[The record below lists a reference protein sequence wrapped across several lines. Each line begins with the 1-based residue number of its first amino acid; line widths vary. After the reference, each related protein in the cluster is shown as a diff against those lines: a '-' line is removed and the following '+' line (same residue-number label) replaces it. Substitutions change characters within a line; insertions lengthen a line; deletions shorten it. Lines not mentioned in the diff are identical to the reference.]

1 VESREHV
8 SARVLSTTTEED
20 RTEKDNTIKL
30 VTDEIKQGNQG
41 GDGTLENNDANG
53 ENVNGED
60 AIDVDDNDGKLAKS
74 THDSTQ
80 EPLIKVLNI
89 LYVCFFVHFVSIT
102 AALLWKSYAII
113 C

>member
-30 VTDEIKQGNQG
+30 VTDEVKQGNQG

-80 EPLIKVLNI
+80 EPLIKVRDI
-89 LYVCFFVHFVSIT
+89 LYVCFFGQFVSIIV
-102 AALLWKSYAII
+102 ALLLKS
-113 C
+113 

>member
-30 VTDEIKQGNQG
+30 VTDEVKQGNQG

-80 EPLIKVLNI
+80 EPLIKVCNI
-89 LYVCFFVHFVSIT
+89 LYVCFFVQFLSIT
-102 AALLWKSYAII
+102 AALLWKS
-113 C
+113 